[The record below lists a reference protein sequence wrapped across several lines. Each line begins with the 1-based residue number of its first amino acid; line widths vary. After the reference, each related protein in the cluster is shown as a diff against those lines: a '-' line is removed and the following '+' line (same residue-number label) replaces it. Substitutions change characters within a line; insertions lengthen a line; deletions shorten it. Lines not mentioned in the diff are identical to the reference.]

1 MTIEEIKKASDE
13 LFKSFRCGKTYRMG
27 FETGVM
33 WSDEHLQVPKIISKS
48 MKITREEAKELL
60 PIVKAL
66 AEGKMI
72 QDKIEGLTGWVDTD
86 EINLEYNGQKI
97 KHRIKPEI
105 KYRPFKSQEECRN
118 EMHKHPDFGWVIA
131 KDSKIMY
138 HIYVIGIGYVL
149 MDNMSIS
156 FPETFAE
163 YEFTDGEPFGIKEE

>member
-1 MTIEEIKKASDE
+1 M
-13 LFKSFRCGKTYRMG
+13 
-27 FETGVM
+27 
-33 WSDEHLQVPKIISKS
+33 
-48 MKITREEAKELL
+48 TREEANELL
-60 PIVKAL
+60 PVIQAF
-66 AEGKMI
+66 AEGEII
-72 QDKIEGLTGWVDTD
+72 QYKNFLDEWEDIKENEGLSFICPPSD
-86 EINLEYNGQKI
+86 Y
-97 KHRIKPEI
+97 RIKPQP

-163 YEFTDGEPFGIKEE
+163 YEFTDGTPFGINKEE